1 MSQEALDERKELL
14 GLIKGQE
21 RDINE
26 CEKNIGYFETIL
38 YTLIG
43 TFQKKEE

>member
-26 CEKNIGYFETIL
+26 CETNIGYQKTIL